1 MTTLISLYHAQKLH
15 NSIKVIAYRRV
26 AGKIGLT
33 ANENGIRGAWVE
45 KRIALIKHFL
55 NLKYQI
61 VLLSETTE
69 TTKQQGYKTFSKY
82 QPCDLLVVEFGGNN
96 LQFYKKDWLK
106 TSQIIKA
113 HTGQILF
120 LIDDP
125 DLPFLWHLLPDE
137 DWSRWTVAANAVNT
151 NAVREILKV
160 PAEAKVVDYPMM
172 PEGDNLTFNA
182 KENSHL
188 IYIGRPNGRKKYLN
202 DYTQS
207 DHLRIAGQ
215 EKDWR
220 QYDKIK
226 LLPYPQQRHRK
237 QFYQQFSGCLAIS
250 DNKHIQ
256 TGWRTGRA
264 YHALYAGI
272 PVCAPKGNE
281 GLSWCSPVTQLSDLS
296 FYAQLPSHQLE
307 TIWLKQ
313 KEIAT
318 LKLLNPFAL

>member
-1 MTTLISLYHAQKLH
+1 LTTLISLYHAQKLH

-45 KRIALIKHFL
+45 KRIALMKHFL
-55 NLKYQI
+55 NLNYQI

-96 LQFYKKDWLK
+96 LQFYKKDWFK
-106 TSQIIKA
+106 TLEIIKA

-137 DWSRWTVAANAVNT
+137 DWSRWTIAANAVNT
-151 NAVREILKV
+151 NAVREVLKV
-160 PAEAKVVDYPMM
+160 PAKAKVVDYPMM

-272 PVCAPKGNE
+272 PVFAPLGNA
-281 GLSWCSPVTQLSDLS
+281 GLNWCSTITQVSDLS
-296 FYAQLPSHQLE
+296 LYAQLPSHQLE

-318 LKLLNPFAL
+318 LKPLDPFAL